1 MTFCIKIEI
10 KTAKNENKKIYSN
23 VLADKFS
30 FFITINAQTIERA
43 KEIKII
49 AAICI
54 QKKEYIEKEL
64 NSRGLSDKAFIL
76 N

>member
-1 MTFCIKIEI
+1 MTVCIKIEI

-30 FFITINAQTIERA
+30 FFITKNAQTTEIA

-54 QKKEYIEKEL
+54 QKKNTLKK
-64 NSRGLSDKAFIL
+64 N
-76 N
+76 